1 MGTAIQVPL
10 QLEQAARLEEEQHV
24 VLVVGAVGGGV
35 DLDVGGGDDWDVGL
49 GVTLTLPS
57 PRSKIWSDKSIVS
70 AAPTID
76 RGRRKAANAEKMF
89 MVGWDVDI
97 DKRVRE
103 ESLAE
108 DSRQISVA
116 RKNHLSF
123 DSTTDSDENRLL
135 GTSIRSTSKETED
148 AVTAVSLQPPT
159 NPKNT
164 SSSTRNEQ
172 QRHEL
177 TLSTVAEDTNNHSSK
192 RGSLLKLVRL
202 KQDND
207 ANATATEPQHEVL
220 ALKKLISPVSSVENE
235 YSVIDSAGVV
245 NVAAWK
251 DIHAQDDAT
260 TTGATLPTSANQIN
274 SSISPSLAS
283 KQRQIREKEAEIEL
297 KKGAL
302 AEVAR
307 LNRKK
312 EQEINERLAALDA
325 ATAALLERANNVQQ
339 VINQRLALRYSGR
352 KWKTTGQLRGFI
364 TIPFRKRNH
373 HPPYTCRLS

>member
-1 MGTAIQVPL
+1 M
-10 QLEQAARLEEEQHV
+10 
-24 VLVVGAVGGGV
+24 
-35 DLDVGGGDDWDVGL
+35 
-49 GVTLTLPS
+49 
-57 PRSKIWSDKSIVS
+57 
-70 AAPTID
+70 
-76 RGRRKAANAEKMF
+76 
-89 MVGWDVDI
+89 
-97 DKRVRE
+97 
-103 ESLAE
+103 
-108 DSRQISVA
+108 
-116 RKNHLSF
+116 
-123 DSTTDSDENRLL
+123 
-135 GTSIRSTSKETED
+135 
-148 AVTAVSLQPPT
+148 
-159 NPKNT
+159 
-164 SSSTRNEQ
+164 SSSDRY
-172 QRHEL
+172 
-177 TLSTVAEDTNNHSSK
+177 SAE
-192 RGSLLKLVRL
+192 REAE
-202 KQDND
+202 DND